1 MRAVAEAESAVE
13 PPTEADPDPDG
24 EAVTFTLAGVREG
37 FITGFPVA
45 VGVAGYGVVFGVIAG
60 RAGLSVAEAAL
71 MSATVLAGAAQLIG
85 VELWADSIPAATVIA
100 TVGIVNLR
108 YLLMG
113 AALRPWFRH
122 LSPRAAYGSVFFTA
136 DENWALT
143 IANLRSGSKQGAF
156 LLGSGLVLWLLW
168 VLSTVLGVTA
178 GDLLGAPEQYGLDF
192 VLTALFLTLAV
203 GLWEGRASIR
213 PWLAAAGVALVANL
227 ALPGEWY
234 VIVGALAGAG
244 VRMVEYE

>member
-1 MRAVAEAESAVE
+1 MAEAESA
-13 PPTEADPDPDG
+13 TECAAGTDIETDDG
-24 EAVTFTLAGVREG
+24 TVTFTLAGVREG

-45 VGVAGYGVVFGVIAG
+45 VGVAGYGVVFGVIADQ
-60 RAGLSVAEAAL
+60 AGLSVAEAAL

-85 VELWADSIPAATVIA
+85 VELWADSVPAATVVA

-113 AALRPWFRH
+113 AALRPWFRQ
-122 LSPRAAYGSVFFTA
+122 LSPRAAYGSIFFTA

-143 IANLRSGSKQGAF
+143 IGELRSGSRRGAF

-168 VLSTVLGVTA
+168 VVSTVLGVTA
-178 GDLLGAPEQYGLDF
+178 GDFLSAPEQYGLDF

-203 GLWEGRASIR
+203 GLWEGRESIR
-213 PWLAAAGVALVANL
+213 PWLAAAGVALVINHV
-227 ALPGEWY
+227 LPGEWY
-234 VIVGALAGAG
+234 VIIGALAGAG
-244 VRMVEYE
+244 VEMVSHE

>member
-1 MRAVAEAESAVE
+1 MAEAESAVE

>member
-1 MRAVAEAESAVE
+1 VRAVAEAESATERSVE
-13 PPTEADPDPDG
+13 TDTEPDDG
-24 EAVTFTLAGVREG
+24 GMTFTFAGVREG

-45 VGVAGYGVVFGVIAG
+45 VGVAGYGVVFGVIADQ
-60 RAGLSVAEAAL
+60 AGLSVAEAAL

-85 VELWADSIPAATVIA
+85 VELWADSVPMATVVA

-113 AALRPWFRH
+113 AALRPWFRQ
-122 LSPRAAYGSVFFTA
+122 LSPRAAYGSIFFTA

-143 IANLRSGSKQGAF
+143 IGKLRSGSKRGAF

-168 VLSTVLGVTA
+168 VVATVLGVTA
-178 GDLLGAPEQYGLDF
+178 GDFLGTPEQYGLDY

-203 GLWEGRASIR
+203 GLWQGRESIR
-213 PWLAAAGVALVANL
+213 PWLAAAGVALVAN
-227 ALPGEWY
+227 AVLPGEWY
-234 VIVGALAGAG
+234 VIVGALAGAV
-244 VRMVEYE
+244 VRMVSYE

>member
-1 MRAVAEAESAVE
+1 MAEAESAVE

-100 TVGIVNLR
+100 TVGIINLR